1 MRYLCIAVVSCLL
14 TSHAQAAIEQQLAHC
29 ATIADNASRLQCY
42 DQLAQASDH
51 VAVSAVAETNA
62 KTSPNPA
69 LTPKLATAPSL
80 TVNPQTSVKADAVAE
95 FGAPR
100 KEDNQALEQIR
111 YPVTSAQKGLRG
123 GYTVTLANGQVWQQI
138 GSESFRVKQ
147 GQTVVIEKAAL
158 GSFLM
163 HVDGTNN
170 SIRVKRLQ

>member
-42 DQLAQASDH
+42 DQLAKASEH
-51 VAVSAVAETNA
+51 IAVSATETNA
-62 KTSPNPA
+62 NTSPNSA
-69 LTPKLATAPSL
+69 LTSKLATVPSL
-80 TVNPQTSVKADAVAE
+80 TPPPKTSVKADAVAE

-111 YPVTSAQKGLRG
+111 YPVTFAQKGLRG